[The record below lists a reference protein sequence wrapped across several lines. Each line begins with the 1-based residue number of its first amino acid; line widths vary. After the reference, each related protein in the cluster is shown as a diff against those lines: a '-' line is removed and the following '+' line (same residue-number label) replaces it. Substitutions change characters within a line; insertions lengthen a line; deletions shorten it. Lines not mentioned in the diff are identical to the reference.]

1 MRIAILTTSML
12 LCSLWLTAQ
21 TGTIRGNIYD
31 KNTGEPILYANIFI
45 EGTQFVTNSYS
56 DGFFSL
62 NNVPVGTHTLL
73 ATYIGYDS
81 LKVEVIVTEG
91 QIQYKSLYMEEST
104 IQLSTV
110 SVSGKKE
117 IDRSEVQISALKVTA
132 KQIKS
137 IPSTGG
143 EADIAQYLQVI
154 PGVISTG
161 DQGGQIYIRGGSPV
175 QNLVLLDGM
184 PIYNP
189 FHSIGFFS
197 VFETEAIRRVDVLT
211 GGFDAEYGGR
221 ISAIVDIKTRE
232 GNKKRT
238 SGLVSVNP
246 FIAKALLE
254 GPVIPL
260 NESSGTAISYL
271 FTAKHS
277 YIDNTSKVIYPYAS
291 SDSLGLPFN
300 FTDLYGKITISG
312 SNGSK
317 LNLFG
322 FNFTDRVNYPSIAAF
337 DWKASGGGANFTL
350 IPASSSL
357 VIDGTVG
364 FSDYQIGLKEA
375 DEEPRTSSISGFN
388 VNLNFTYFGNN
399 SELKYGL
406 AFNGFTTDLKFRNF
420 LGITFNQ
427 EENTTEL
434 AGFLK
439 YRQKLGRVVI
449 EPSVRAQYYASLS
462 NFSFEPR
469 LGLKYNVTDEF
480 RLKAAGGFYSQN
492 LLSTVNERDIVNL
505 FVGFLSGPEQ
515 IIYNPG
521 TRTPTD
527 HRLQKAFH
535 AIAGFE
541 WDIFKNTELNVEPYY
556 KGFTQLIN
564 VNRNKLT
571 AQDPNYAV
579 ETGEAY
585 GIDFLVKYQ
594 TANWLLWGGYSLGY
608 VNRDD
613 GEQVYPTVF
622 DRRHNMNLL
631 ATYAF
636 GHNNTWELS
645 GRWNFGTGFPFT
657 QTQGFFGEQL
667 FPNGLDTDYRTENPS
682 LGIIY
687 DEVRNGGRLP
697 SYHRLDFSLTKTWE
711 FTKYSS
717 LKANFS
723 VTNAYNRANIFYFDR
738 VRYERV
744 DQLPILP
751 SLGLTYTF

>member
-1 MRIAILTTSML
+1 MRFIL
-12 LCSLWLTAQ
+12 SLFSIFFLVQFAGAQ
-21 TGTIRGNIYD
+21 TGTIRGNIFD
-31 KNTGEPILYANIFI
+31 EATGEPILYANVFL
-45 EGTQFVTNSYS
+45 EGTTIATNTYS
-56 DGFFSL
+56 DGFFTL
-62 NNVPVGTHTLL
+62 ANVPVGKYTILV
-73 ATYIGYDS
+73 TYIGYDTLRS
-81 LKVEVIVTEG
+81 EVNVIAN
-91 QIQYKSLYMEEST
+91 QIQYKSLYLKESS
-104 IQLSTV
+104 IELATV
-110 SVSGKKE
+110 SVSGRKE
-117 IDRSEVQISALKVTA
+117 QARTEVQISTLKVTA
-132 KQIKS
+132 REIKA

-143 EADIAQYLQVI
+143 EADIAQYLQII

-197 VFETEAIRRVDVLT
+197 VFETEAIRRVNVLT
-211 GGFDAEYGGR
+211 GGFNAEYGGR
-221 ISAIVDIKTRE
+221 ISAIVDIQTRE

-238 SGLVSVNP
+238 SGLISVNP
-246 FIAKALLE
+246 FIAKTLIE
-254 GPVIPL
+254 GPVIPIKD
-260 NESSGTAISYL
+260 ESSTSISYL

-277 YIDNTSKVIYPYAS
+277 YIDRTSKTLYPYAAP
-291 SDSLGLPFN
+291 DSLGLPFQ
-300 FTDLYGKITISG
+300 FTDYFGKITIAG
-312 SNGSK
+312 SSGSK

-322 FNFTDRVNYPSIAAF
+322 FNFKDKVTYPSIATF
-337 DWKASGGGANFTL
+337 DWRAYGGGVNFTL
-350 IPASSSL
+350 IPATSSL

-364 FSDYQIGLKEA
+364 FSDYQIGLQEA
-375 DEEPRTSSISGFN
+375 DEDPRTSAISGFN

-399 SELKYGL
+399 SEIKYGL
-406 AFNGFTTDLKFRNF
+406 AFNGFTTDLRFRNF
-420 LGITFNQ
+420 LGITFEQ

-434 AGFLK
+434 AGYFK
-439 YRQKLGRVVI
+439 YRQKLGDLI
-449 EPSVRAQYYASLS
+449 FEPSVRLQYYASLS

-469 LGLKYNVTDEF
+469 LGLKYNLSNDV

-492 LLSTVNERDIVNL
+492 LISTVNERDVVNL

-515 IIYNPG
+515 IIFQPG

-535 AIAGFE
+535 AVAGVE
-541 WDIFKNTELNVEPYY
+541 IDLVKNLELNVEPYY

-564 VNRNKLT
+564 VNRNKLS

-585 GIDFLVKYQ
+585 GIDFLLKYQ

-608 VNRDD
+608 VKRDD

-636 GHNNTWELS
+636 GHNNSWELS
-645 GRWNFGTGFPFT
+645 ARWNFGTGFPFT

-667 FPNGLDTDYRTENPS
+667 FRDGLNTDYRTDNPD

-687 DEVRNGGRLP
+687 SDVRNGGRLP
-697 SYHRLDFSLTKTWE
+697 TYHRLDLSFTKTWE
-711 FTKYSS
+711 FTKYTS

-723 VTNAYNRANIFYFDR
+723 VTNAYDRQNIFYFDR

-751 SLGLTYTF
+751 SAGLTFTF